1 MAKTKKKE
9 CKETHSY
16 SQDYNL
22 MTSFVYELATLR
34 LHKDGENHLAL
45 AVVEEYLQNRV
56 KEIKDRWK

>member
-1 MAKTKKKE
+1 
-9 CKETHSY
+9 
-16 SQDYNL
+16 

-56 KEIKDRWK
+56 NEIKKRWK